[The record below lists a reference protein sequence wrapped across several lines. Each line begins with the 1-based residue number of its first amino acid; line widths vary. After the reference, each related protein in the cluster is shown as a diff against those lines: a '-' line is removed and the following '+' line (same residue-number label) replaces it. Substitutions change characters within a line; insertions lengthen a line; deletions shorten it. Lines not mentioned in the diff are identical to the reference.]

1 MASLNRCL
9 TKALSATAKV
19 RLVAV
24 GAHPEPE
31 SSPVLSPVNSRYIN
45 RELSRLDFDERVLA
59 MAEDPKLALL
69 ERVRF
74 LSIFSQN
81 LDDFF
86 QVRVAGLKEQV
97 LAAVAV
103 ASPDG
108 MSPLEQLKAIRTR
121 VEGLIDRQTR
131 IYNREIVPALAS
143 AGIGLV
149 RAADVSKKELT
160 QLHTVFREQIFPV
173 LTPLAVDP
181 GHPFPYISHLSLNIA
196 VMVRDPLRKQQRFAR
211 VKVPPVLPRFIPL
224 IEGERYMPLE
234 DVIALHLTALFPG
247 MDIVSQSPFR
257 VTRDGDLDD
266 VDSDAEDLL
275 AAIQTELRRRRRHA
289 RVVRLEVDPAMS
301 PEVLEL
307 LARELELQP
316 ADIYQIDGLLDMGSL
331 GALTH
336 LDRPDLKEEPWT
348 PTTQPRLRG
357 IAAEVPDLFAVL
369 RAGDILAHH
378 PYDSFAT
385 SVEAFIDH
393 AAGDP
398 DVLAIKQTL
407 YRTSGPASPIVRAL
421 IRAAERGKQVVA
433 LVEIKARGDEQAN
446 IGWARALEEANVHV
460 VYGLLGLKTH
470 AKVTLVVRR
479 EGGHI
484 QHYLHVGTGNYN
496 PNTARI
502 YEDISLLSADSDI
515 GADVTELFNLL
526 TGYSRQSR
534 YRKLLVAPTNLRA
547 GITQLIEREGVVGGR
562 IIIKVNNLIDQEI
575 IDALYAASQAGA
587 QVDLLVRS
595 MCSLRPGVPGL
606 SERIRVRSIVGQ
618 FLEHSRVFSFGNGG
632 RPEYYL
638 GSSDLMPRNLDRRVE
653 AVVPV
658 TDMKLRLRL
667 QQILDVSLA
676 DDVLAWEL
684 GPDGSWH
691 RVPTVKGLNS
701 HTRFKELALESAH
714 GNGVNGV
721 PHA

>member
-1 MASLNRCL
+1 
-9 TKALSATAKV
+9 
-19 RLVAV
+19 VAAE
-24 GAHPEPE
+24 AHPEPE
-31 SSPVLSPVNSRYIN
+31 STPVVAPVTSRYIN

-59 MAEDPKLALL
+59 MAEDARLPVL

-74 LSIFSQN
+74 LAIFSQN

-97 LAAVAV
+97 LAAVAA

-108 MSPLEQLKAIRTR
+108 LSPLEQLKAIRAR
-121 VEGLIDRQTR
+121 VEGLVDRQVALYR
-131 IYNREIVPALAS
+131 REIGPALAE
-143 AGIGLV
+143 AGIAIV
-149 RAADVSKKELT
+149 RREDVSKRELA
-160 QLHTVFREQIFPV
+160 QLHTVFQKQIFPV

-181 GHPFPYISHLSLNIA
+181 GHPFPYISHLSLNLA
-196 VMVRDPLRKQQRFAR
+196 VRVRDPQRPRQPRFAR

-224 IEGERYMPLE
+224 VEGERYVPLE
-234 DVIALHLTALFPG
+234 DVIALHLPALFPG
-247 MDIVSQSPFR
+247 MDIVAHHPFR

-289 RVVRLEVDPAMS
+289 RVVRLEVDPGMS
-301 PEVLEL
+301 AEVLDL
-307 LARELELQP
+307 LVRELELQP
-316 ADIYQIDGLLDMGSL
+316 SDVYQLDGLLDMGSL
-331 GALTH
+331 SALTH
-336 LDRPDLKEEPWT
+336 LDRPDLKEETWT

-357 IAAEVPDLFAVL
+357 IGAEAPDLFAVL
-369 RAGDILAHH
+369 RAGDVLAHH

-385 SVEAFIDH
+385 SVEALIDQ
-393 AAGDP
+393 AASDP
-398 DVLAIKQTL
+398 EVLAIKQTL
-407 YRTSGPASPIVRAL
+407 YRTSGPGSPIVRAL

-496 PNTARI
+496 PSTARA
-502 YEDISLLSADSDI
+502 YEDVSLLSADSDL
-515 GADVTELFNLL
+515 GADVTEVFNLL
-526 TGYSRQSR
+526 TGYSRQTH
-534 YRKLLVAPTNLRA
+534 YRKLMVAPTNLRA
-547 GITQLIEREGVVGGR
+547 GISQLIEREAVVGGR
-562 IIIKVNNLIDQEI
+562 IIIKVNNLVDQEI
-575 IDALYAASQAGA
+575 IDSLYAASQAGA
-587 QVDLLVRS
+587 HVDLIVRS

-618 FLEHSRVFSFGNGG
+618 FLEHSRIFSFGNGG

-658 TDMKLRLRL
+658 SDPRLRQRL
-667 QQILDVSLA
+667 QQILDVELA

-684 GPDGSWH
+684 GPDAGWR
-691 RVPTVKGLNS
+691 RVPSVNGLNS
-701 HTRFKELALESAH
+701 QNRFKELALERAH
-714 GNGVNGV
+714 GNGVIGLAN
-721 PHA
+721 A

>member
-1 MASLNRCL
+1 
-9 TKALSATAKV
+9 
-19 RLVAV
+19 VAV

-31 SSPVLSPVNSRYIN
+31 SFPVLAPPSTRYIN

-59 MAEDPKLALL
+59 MAEDPKLPLL

-74 LSIFSQN
+74 LAIFSQN

-97 LAAVAV
+97 LAAVAA

-121 VEGLIDRQTR
+121 VESLLERQVGLYKQ
-131 IYNREIVPALAS
+131 IVPALAS
-143 AGIGLV
+143 AGITLV
-149 RAADVSKKELT
+149 RGEDVSRKELT
-160 QLHTVFREQIFPV
+160 QLHSVFREQIFPV

-181 GHPFPYISHLSLNIA
+181 GHPFPYISHLSLNLA
-196 VMVRDPLRKQQRFAR
+196 VLVRDPQHRQQRFAR
-211 VKVPPVLPRFIPL
+211 VKVPPVLPRFVPL
-224 IEGERYMPLE
+224 VDGERYLPLE
-234 DVIALHLTALFPG
+234 DLIALHLQALFPG
-247 MDIVSQSPFR
+247 MEIVSHHPFR

-289 RVVRLEVDPAMS
+289 RVVRLEVDPRMS
-301 PEVLEL
+301 SEVLEL
-307 LARELELQP
+307 LTRELELQA
-316 ADIYQIDGLLDMGSL
+316 ADVYKIDGLLDMGSL
-331 GALTH
+331 HSFTQ
-336 LDRPDLKEEPWT
+336 LDRPDLKEDVWT

-357 IAAEVPDLFAVL
+357 LAAEAPDLFAVL
-369 RAGDILAHH
+369 RAGDVLAHH

-385 SVEAFIDH
+385 SVEALIDQ

-398 DVLAIKQTL
+398 HVLAIKQTL

-421 IRAAERGKQVVA
+421 IRASERGKQVVA

-479 EGGHI
+479 EGAHI

-496 PNTARI
+496 PNTARG
-502 YEDISLLSADSDI
+502 YEDVSLLSADSDL

-534 YRKLLVAPTNLRA
+534 YRKLLVAPTNLRTA
-547 GITQLIEREGVVGGR
+547 ITQLIDREGVVGGR
-562 IIIKVNNLIDQEI
+562 IIIQVSRTAFACAPSWASSSSIRGCS
-575 IDALYAASQAGA
+575 ASATAAGPSTTSAPRTSCRA
-587 QVDLLVRS
+587 TWI
-595 MCSLRPGVPGL
+595 GVWRESCL
-606 SERIRVRSIVGQ
+606 SAMPSCA
-618 FLEHSRVFSFGNGG
+618 S
-632 RPEYYL
+632 
-638 GSSDLMPRNLDRRVE
+638 GSSRSSTSCSRTTCSRGSSAPTARGGACRPCADSARTPGSRSSPWKARTATASRTRNPAR
-653 AVVPV
+653 
-658 TDMKLRLRL
+658 
-667 QQILDVSLA
+667 
-676 DDVLAWEL
+676 
-684 GPDGSWH
+684 
-691 RVPTVKGLNS
+691 
-701 HTRFKELALESAH
+701 
-714 GNGVNGV
+714 
-721 PHA
+721 

>member
-1 MASLNRCL
+1 
-9 TKALSATAKV
+9 
-19 RLVAV
+19 VAV
-24 GAHPEPE
+24 ENPAETDQT
-31 SSPVLSPVNSRYIN
+31 PVQLPTGSRYIN

-59 MAEDPKLALL
+59 QAEDPRLPLL

-74 LSIFSQN
+74 LAIFSQN

-97 LAAVAV
+97 LASVAV
-103 ASPDG
+103 SSPDG
-108 MSPLEQLKAIRTR
+108 MSPLEQLKEIRAR
-121 VEGLIDRQTR
+121 VEDLIQRQIGLYTT
-131 IYNREIVPALAS
+131 EIVPALGA
-143 AGIGLV
+143 AGIELV
-149 RAADVSKKELT
+149 RGADVTKLEMQ
-160 QLHTVFREQIFPV
+160 QLHSVFRQQIFPV

-181 GHPFPYISHLSLNIA
+181 GHPFPYISHLSLNLA
-196 VMVRDPLRKQQRFAR
+196 VTVRDPQRKQHRFAR
-211 VKVPPVLPRFIPL
+211 VKVPPVLPRFIQL
-224 IEGERYMPLE
+224 AEGQRYVPLE
-234 DVIALHLTALFPG
+234 DVIALHLSALFPG
-247 MDIVSQSPFR
+247 MEIVAHHPFR

-289 RVVRLEVDPAMS
+289 RVVRLEVDPSMS
-301 PEVLEL
+301 REVLDL
-307 LARELELQP
+307 LMRELELQP
-316 ADIYQIDGLLDMGSL
+316 ADVYQSEGLLDLGSL
-331 GALTH
+331 GALTQ

-357 IAAEVPDLFAVL
+357 LGAEVPDLFAVL
-369 RAGDILAHH
+369 RAGDVLAHH

-385 SVEAFIDH
+385 SVEAFIDQ
-393 AAGDP
+393 AASDP

-433 LVEIKARGDEQAN
+433 LVELKARGDEQAN

-479 EGGHI
+479 EGSHI
-484 QHYLHVGTGNYN
+484 RHYLHVGTGNYN
-496 PNTARI
+496 PNTARA
-502 YEDISLLSADSDI
+502 YEDVSLLSADADL

-526 TGYSRQSR
+526 TGYSRQSK

-547 GITQLIEREGVVGGR
+547 SLMSLIERESVVGGR
-562 IIIKVNNLIDQEI
+562 IVIKVNNLIDPEI
-575 IDALYAASQAGA
+575 IDALYAASAAGS
-587 QVDLLVRS
+587 QVDLLIRS

-606 SERIRVRSIVGQ
+606 SDRIKVRSVVGH
-618 FLEHSRVFSFGNGG
+618 FLEHSRIFSFGNGG
-632 RPEYYL
+632 QPEYYL

-653 AVVPV
+653 VVVPV
-658 TDMKLRLRL
+658 TDAKLRLRL
-667 QQILDVSLA
+667 SHILETSLA

-684 GPDGSWH
+684 GADGRWK
-691 RVPTVKGLNS
+691 RVPTVEGLNS
-701 HTRFKELALESAH
+701 HKRFQELALDSAR
-714 GNGVNGV
+714 GNGVVNGV
-721 PHA
+721 PNA

>member
-1 MASLNRCL
+1 
-9 TKALSATAKV
+9 
-19 RLVAV
+19 
-24 GAHPEPE
+24 
-31 SSPVLSPVNSRYIN
+31 
-45 RELSRLDFDERVLA
+45 
-59 MAEDPKLALL
+59 MAEDSRLPLL

-74 LSIFSQN
+74 LAIFSQN

-108 MSPLEQLKAIRTR
+108 MSPLDQLRCIRAR
-121 VEGLIDRQTR
+121 VESLTDRQVGLF
-131 IYNREIVPALAS
+131 NRGIVPALAE
-143 AGIGLV
+143 AGIALV
-149 RAADVSKKELT
+149 RGDQVTKRELSL
-160 QLHTVFREQIFPV
+160 LHSVFRQQIFPV

-181 GHPFPYISHLSLNIA
+181 GHPFPYISHLSLNLA
-196 VMVRDPLRKQQRFAR
+196 VMVRDPQRHQQRFAR

-224 IEGERYMPLE
+224 VEGQRYVPLE
-234 DVIALHLTALFPG
+234 DVIALHLQALFPG
-247 MDIVSQSPFR
+247 MEVVAHHPFR

-289 RVVRLEVDPAMS
+289 RVVRLEVDPGMS

-307 LARELELQP
+307 LTRELELQP
-316 ADIYQIDGLLDMGSL
+316 TDVYKADGLLDLGSL
-331 GALTH
+331 HTLSLQ
-336 LDRPDLKEEPWT
+336 LDRPDLREEPWT

-357 IAAEVPDLFAVL
+357 LGAEVPDLFAVL
-369 RAGDILAHH
+369 RSGDLLAHH

-393 AAGDP
+393 AASDP

-433 LVEIKARGDEQAN
+433 LVELKARGDEQAN

-479 EGGHI
+479 EGKHI

-496 PNTARI
+496 PSTAHG
-502 YEDISLLSADSDI
+502 YEDVSLLSADADL

-526 TGYSRQSR
+526 TGYSRQHR
-534 YRKLLVAPTNLRA
+534 YRKLLVAPTSLRA
-547 GITQLIEREGVVGGR
+547 GITQLIEREGKPGGR
-562 IIIKVNNLIDQEI
+562 IIIKVNNLIDPEI
-575 IDALYAASQAGA
+575 IEALYTASQAGA
-587 QVDLLVRS
+587 KIDLIIRG
-595 MCSLRPGVPGL
+595 MCSLRPGVAGL
-606 SERIRVRSIVGQ
+606 SERIKVRSIVGR
-618 FLEHSRVFSFGNGG
+618 FLEHSRVFVFGDGADA
-632 RPEYYL
+632 EYYL

-658 TDMKLRLRL
+658 SDPKLRQRL
-667 QQILDVSLA
+667 SQILEIVLA

-684 GPDGSWH
+684 CPDGAWQ
-691 RVPTVKGLNS
+691 RVPTVRGLNS
-701 HTRFKELALESAH
+701 HKRFQELALESAR
-714 GNGVNGV
+714 GNGVVNGV
-721 PHA
+721 AHA

>member
-1 MASLNRCL
+1 M
-9 TKALSATAKV
+9 
-19 RLVAV
+19 AV
-24 GAHPEPE
+24 GAHPDPE
-31 SSPVLSPVNSRYIN
+31 LSPVLLPPSTRYIN

-59 MAEDPKLALL
+59 MAEDPRLPLL

-74 LSIFSQN
+74 LAIFSQN

-97 LAAVAV
+97 LAAVVV

-121 VEGLIDRQTR
+121 VEGLVDRQAG
-131 IYNREIVPALAS
+131 IYRNITSALAG
-143 AGIGLV
+143 AGIVLL
-149 RAADVSKKELT
+149 RREDVSKRELA
-160 QLHTVFREQIFPV
+160 QLHTLFREQIFPV

-181 GHPFPYISHLSLNIA
+181 GHPFPYISHMSLNLA
-196 VMVRDPLRKQQRFAR
+196 VMVRDPQRKVQRFAR

-224 IEGERYMPLE
+224 VEGERYVPLE
-234 DVIALHLTALFPG
+234 DVIALHLHALFPG
-247 MDIVSQSPFR
+247 MEIVSHHPFR

-289 RVVRLEVDPAMS
+289 RVVRLEVDPGMS
-301 PEVLEL
+301 PEILEL
-307 LARELELQP
+307 LTRELELQP
-316 ADIYQIDGLLDMGSL
+316 ADVYRIDGLLDLGSIS
-331 GALTH
+331 ALTS
-336 LDRPDLKEEPWT
+336 LDRPELKGEPWT
-348 PTTQPRLRG
+348 PMTQPRLRG
-357 IAAEVPDLFAVL
+357 LAAEVPDLFAVL
-369 RAGDILAHH
+369 RSGDVLAHH

-385 SVEAFIDH
+385 SVEAFIDQ
-393 AAGDP
+393 AASDP

-446 IGWARALEEANVHV
+446 IGWARALEDANVHV

-479 EGGHI
+479 EGGGHI
-484 QHYLHVGTGNYN
+484 HHYLHVGTGNYN
-496 PNTARI
+496 PSTARI
-502 YEDISLLSADSDI
+502 YEDVSLLSASSDL
-515 GADVTELFNLL
+515 GGDVTELFNLL

-534 YRKLLVAPTNLRA
+534 YRMLLVAPTNLRSS
-547 GITQLIEREGVVGGR
+547 IMQLIEREAVVGGR
-562 IIIKVNNLIDQEI
+562 IIIKVNNLIDPEI
-575 IDALYAASQAGA
+575 IDALYAASQKGA

-606 SERIRVRSIVGQ
+606 SERVRVRSIVGQ
-618 FLEHSRVFSFGNGG
+618 FLEHSRVFCFGGAG
-632 RPEYYL
+632 RPDYYL

-658 TDMKLRLRL
+658 TDVKLCHSLE
-667 QQILDVSLA
+667 QILEVSLA

-684 GPDGSWH
+684 GPDGAW
-691 RVPTVKGLNS
+691 RKVPTVRGLNS
-701 HTRFKELALESAH
+701 HEHFTELALESAL
-714 GNGVNGV
+714 GNGMGSV

>member
-1 MASLNRCL
+1 L
-9 TKALSATAKV
+9 
-19 RLVAV
+19 
-24 GAHPEPE
+24 PEVP
-31 SSPVLSPVNSRYIN
+31 RYLN

-59 MAEDPKLALL
+59 MAEDPKLPVL

-74 LSIFSQN
+74 LAIFSQN

-108 MSPLEQLKAIRTR
+108 MSPLEQLKAIRVR
-121 VEGLIDRQTR
+121 VEGLVDRQMGLF
-131 IYNREIVPALAS
+131 NREIVPALAE
-143 AGIGLV
+143 AGITLV
-149 RAADVSKKELT
+149 RANEVTKRELS
-160 QLHTVFREQIFPV
+160 QLHTVFRQQIFPV

-181 GHPFPYISHLSLNIA
+181 GHPFPYISHLSLNLA
-196 VMVRDPLRKQQRFAR
+196 VMVRDPQRHQQRFAR

-224 IEGERYMPLE
+224 VEGERYVPLE
-234 DVIALHLTALFPG
+234 DVIAIHLQALFPG
-247 MDIVSQSPFR
+247 MEVVAHHPFR

-289 RVVRLEVDPAMS
+289 RVVRLEVDPGMS

-307 LARELELQP
+307 LTRELELQP
-316 ADIYQIDGLLDMGSL
+316 TDVYQAAGLLDLGSL
-331 GALTH
+331 HALSK

-357 IAAEVPDLFAVL
+357 LAAEVPDLFAVL
-369 RAGDILAHH
+369 RSGDVLAHH

-393 AAGDP
+393 AASDP

-407 YRTSGPASPIVRAL
+407 YRTSGPGSPIVRAL
-421 IRAAERGKQVVA
+421 IRAAERGKQVAA
-433 LVEIKARGDEQAN
+433 LVELKARGDEQAN

-479 EGGHI
+479 EGKHI

-496 PNTARI
+496 PSTAHG
-502 YEDISLLSADSDI
+502 YEDVSLLSADADL

-526 TGYSRQSR
+526 TGYSRQHR
-534 YRKLLVAPTNLRA
+534 YRKLLVAPTSLRA
-547 GITQLIEREGVVGGR
+547 GITQLIEREGKPGGR
-562 IIIKVNNLIDQEI
+562 IIIKVNNLIDPQI
-575 IDALYAASQAGA
+575 IDALYSASQAGA
-587 QVDLLVRS
+587 QVDLIVRS

-606 SERIRVRSIVGQ
+606 SERIRVRSIVGR
-618 FLEHSRVFSFGNGG
+618 FLEHSRIFAFGDGADA
-632 RPEYYL
+632 EYFL
-638 GSSDLMPRNLDRRVE
+638 GSSDLMQRNLDRRVE

-658 TDMKLRLRL
+658 GDRKLRERL
-667 QQILDVSLA
+667 SQILEIALA

-684 GPDGSWH
+684 CPDGAWQ
-691 RVPTVKGLNS
+691 RVPTVLGLNS
-701 HTRFKELALESAH
+701 QKRFQELALENAR
-714 GNGVNGV
+714 GNGVVNGV
-721 PHA
+721 SHA

>member
-1 MASLNRCL
+1 
-9 TKALSATAKV
+9 
-19 RLVAV
+19 VAV

-31 SSPVLSPVNSRYIN
+31 SSPVLSPVSARYIN
-45 RELSRLDFDERVLA
+45 RELSRLDFDERVLS
-59 MAEDPKLALL
+59 MAGDSRLPLL

-74 LSIFSQN
+74 LAIFSQN

-108 MSPLEQLKAIRTR
+108 LSPLEQLRAIRTR
-121 VEGLIDRQTR
+121 VEGRVDRQLG
-131 IYNREIVPALAS
+131 IYNREIVPALADS
-143 AGIGLV
+143 GIALV
-149 RAADVSKKELT
+149 RREGVSKKELS

-181 GHPFPYISHLSLNIA
+181 GHPFPYISHLSLNLA
-196 VMVRDPLRKQQRFAR
+196 VIVRDPQRKQQRFAR
-211 VKVPPVLPRFIPL
+211 VKVPPVLPRFIAL
-224 IEGERYMPLE
+224 VEGERYVPLE

-247 MDIVSQSPFR
+247 MEIVANHPFR

-289 RVVRLEVDPAMS
+289 RVVRLEVEPGMS
-301 PEVLEL
+301 GEVLEL
-307 LARELELQP
+307 LTRELELQP
-316 ADIYQIDGLLDMGSL
+316 ADVYVNDGLLDMGSMSV
-331 GALTH
+331 LTSI
-336 LDRPDLKEEPWT
+336 DRPDLKAETWT

-357 IAAEVPDLFAVL
+357 LAAEVPDLFAVL
-369 RAGDILAHH
+369 RSGDVLAHH

-421 IRAAERGKQVVA
+421 IRASERGKQVVA

-479 EGGHI
+479 EGAHI

-496 PNTARI
+496 PSTARI
-502 YEDISLLSADSDI
+502 YEDVSLFSADSDL

-526 TGYSRQSR
+526 TGYSRQNK
-534 YRKLLVAPTNLRA
+534 YRKLLVAPTNLRS
-547 GITQLIEREGVVGGR
+547 GITQLIEREAVVGGR

-575 IDALYAASQAGA
+575 IDALYAASQSGA
-587 QVDLLVRS
+587 QIDLLVRS

-606 SERIRVRSIVGQ
+606 SERIRVRSVVGQ
-618 FLEHSRVFSFGNGG
+618 FLEHSRIFSFGNGG

-658 TDMKLRLRL
+658 TDPRLCQRL
-667 QQILDVSLA
+667 QQILDISLA
-676 DDVLAWEL
+676 DDMLAWDL

-691 RVPTVKGLNS
+691 KVPTVRSLNS
-701 HTRFKELALESAH
+701 HERFKELALQSAH
-714 GNGVNGV
+714 GNGNGNGVNGV

>member
-1 MASLNRCL
+1 VVVGVQAESDQTGLTTGSL
-9 TKALSATAKV
+9 
-19 RLVAV
+19 AV
-24 GAHPEPE
+24 PEVP
-31 SSPVLSPVNSRYIN
+31 RYLN

-59 MAEDPKLALL
+59 MAEDSRVPLL

-74 LSIFSQN
+74 LAIFSQN

-108 MSPLEQLKAIRTR
+108 MSPLEQLKAIRAR
-121 VEGLIDRQTR
+121 VEGLVDRQVGLF
-131 IYNREIVPALAS
+131 NNDIVPALAE
-143 AGIGLV
+143 AGIELV
-149 RAADVSKKELT
+149 RADKVTKRELS
-160 QLHTVFREQIFPV
+160 QLHSVFRQQIFPV

-181 GHPFPYISHLSLNIA
+181 GHPFPYISHLSLNLA
-196 VMVRDPLRKQQRFAR
+196 VMVRDPQRHQQRFAR
-211 VKVPPVLPRFIPL
+211 VKVPPVLPRYIPL
-224 IEGERYMPLE
+224 VEGRRYVPLE
-234 DVIALHLTALFPG
+234 DVIALHLQALFPG
-247 MDIVSQSPFR
+247 MEVVAHHPFR

-289 RVVRLEVDPAMS
+289 RVVRLEVDPGMT

-307 LARELELQP
+307 LTRELELQP
-316 ADIYQIDGLLDMGSL
+316 SDVYQAAGLLDLGSL
-331 GALTH
+331 HALSR
-336 LDRPDLKEEPWT
+336 LDRPDLKEDPWT

-357 IAAEVPDLFAVL
+357 LAAEVPDLFAVL
-369 RAGDILAHH
+369 RAGDLLAHH

-385 SVEAFIDH
+385 SVEAFIDQ
-393 AAGDP
+393 AASDP

-407 YRTSGPASPIVRAL
+407 YRTSGPGSPIVRAL
-421 IRAAERGKQVVA
+421 IRAAERGKQVAA
-433 LVEIKARGDEQAN
+433 LVELKARGDEQAN

-479 EGGHI
+479 EGKHI

-496 PNTARI
+496 PSTAHM
-502 YEDISLLSADSDI
+502 YEDVSLLSADADLGS
-515 GADVTELFNLL
+515 DVTELFNLL
-526 TGYSRQSR
+526 TGYSRQHR
-534 YRKLLVAPTNLRA
+534 YRKLLVAPTSLRA
-547 GITQLIEREGVVGGR
+547 GITQLIEREGKPGGR
-562 IIIKVNNLIDQEI
+562 IIIKVNNLIDPEI

-587 QVDLLVRS
+587 QVDLIVRS

-606 SERIRVRSIVGQ
+606 SERIHVRSIVGR
-618 FLEHSRVFSFGNGG
+618 FLEHSRIFAFGEGADA
-632 RPEYYL
+632 EYYL
-638 GSSDLMPRNLDRRVE
+638 GSSDLMQRNLDRRVE

-658 TDMKLRLRL
+658 SDRKLCERLSE
-667 QQILDVSLA
+667 ILNIILA

-684 GPDGSWH
+684 RNDGVWH
-691 RVPTVKGLNS
+691 RVPTVRGLNS
-701 HTRFKELALESAH
+701 HKRFQEMALESAR
-714 GNGVNGV
+714 GNGLVTGV
-721 PHA
+721 SHA

>member
-1 MASLNRCL
+1 VVVGVQAESDQ
-9 TKALSATAKV
+9 TGPGAL
-19 RLVAV
+19 
-24 GAHPEPE
+24 PEVP
-31 SSPVLSPVNSRYIN
+31 RYLN

-59 MAEDPKLALL
+59 MAEDPKLPVL

-74 LSIFSQN
+74 LAIFSQN

-108 MSPLEQLKAIRTR
+108 MSPLEQLKAIRVR
-121 VEGLIDRQTR
+121 VEGLVDRQMGLF
-131 IYNREIVPALAS
+131 NREIVPALAE
-143 AGIGLV
+143 AGITLV
-149 RAADVSKKELT
+149 RANEVTKRELS
-160 QLHTVFREQIFPV
+160 QLHTVFRQQIFPV

-181 GHPFPYISHLSLNIA
+181 GHPFPYISHLSLNLA
-196 VMVRDPLRKQQRFAR
+196 VMVRDPQRHQQRFAR

-224 IEGERYMPLE
+224 VEGERYVPLE
-234 DVIALHLTALFPG
+234 DVIAIHLQALFPG
-247 MDIVSQSPFR
+247 MEVVAHHPFR

-289 RVVRLEVDPAMS
+289 RVVRLEVDPGMS

-307 LARELELQP
+307 LTRELELQP
-316 ADIYQIDGLLDMGSL
+316 TDVYQAAGLLDLGSL
-331 GALTH
+331 HALSK

-357 IAAEVPDLFAVL
+357 LAAEVPDLFAVL
-369 RAGDILAHH
+369 RSGDVLAHH

-393 AAGDP
+393 AASDP

-407 YRTSGPASPIVRAL
+407 YRTSGPGSPIVRAL
-421 IRAAERGKQVVA
+421 IRAAERGKQVAA
-433 LVEIKARGDEQAN
+433 LVELKARGDEQAN

-479 EGGHI
+479 EGKHI

-496 PNTARI
+496 PSTAHG
-502 YEDISLLSADSDI
+502 YEDVSLLSADADL

-526 TGYSRQSR
+526 TGYSRQHR
-534 YRKLLVAPTNLRA
+534 YRKLLVAPTSLRA
-547 GITQLIEREGVVGGR
+547 GITQLIEREGKPGGR
-562 IIIKVNNLIDQEI
+562 IIIKVNNLIDPQI
-575 IDALYAASQAGA
+575 IDALYSASQAGA
-587 QVDLLVRS
+587 QVDLIVRS

-606 SERIRVRSIVGQ
+606 SERIKVRSIVGR
-618 FLEHSRVFSFGNGG
+618 FLEHSRIFAFGDGADA
-632 RPEYYL
+632 EYFL
-638 GSSDLMPRNLDRRVE
+638 GSSDLMQRNLDRRVE

-658 TDMKLRLRL
+658 GDRKLRERL
-667 QQILDVSLA
+667 SQILEIALA

-684 GPDGSWH
+684 CPDGAWQ
-691 RVPTVKGLNS
+691 RVPTVLGLNS
-701 HTRFKELALESAH
+701 QKRFQELALENAR
-714 GNGVNGV
+714 GNGVVNGV
-721 PHA
+721 SHA

>member
-1 MASLNRCL
+1 
-9 TKALSATAKV
+9 
-19 RLVAV
+19 VAAE
-24 GAHPEPE
+24 AHPEPE
-31 SSPVLSPVNSRYIN
+31 STPVVAPVTSRYIN

-59 MAEDPKLALL
+59 MAEDARLPVL

-74 LSIFSQN
+74 LAIFSQN

-97 LAAVAV
+97 LAAVAA

-108 MSPLEQLKAIRTR
+108 LSPLEQLKAIRAR
-121 VEGLIDRQTR
+121 VEGLVDRQVALYR
-131 IYNREIVPALAS
+131 REIAPALAE
-143 AGIGLV
+143 AGIAIV
-149 RAADVSKKELT
+149 RREDVSKRELA
-160 QLHTVFREQIFPV
+160 QLHTVFQKQIFPV

-181 GHPFPYISHLSLNIA
+181 GHPFPYISHLSLNLA
-196 VMVRDPLRKQQRFAR
+196 VRVRDPQRPRQPRFAR

-224 IEGERYMPLE
+224 VEGERYVPLE
-234 DVIALHLTALFPG
+234 DVIALHLPALFPG
-247 MDIVSQSPFR
+247 MDIVAHHPFR

-289 RVVRLEVDPAMS
+289 RVVRLEVDPGMS
-301 PEVLEL
+301 AEVLDL
-307 LARELELQP
+307 LVRELELQP
-316 ADIYQIDGLLDMGSL
+316 SDVYQLDGLLDMGSL
-331 GALTH
+331 SALTH
-336 LDRPDLKEEPWT
+336 LDRPDLKEETWT

-357 IAAEVPDLFAVL
+357 IGAEAPDLFAVL
-369 RAGDILAHH
+369 RAGDVLAHH

-385 SVEAFIDH
+385 SVEALIDQ
-393 AAGDP
+393 AASDP
-398 DVLAIKQTL
+398 EVLAIKQTL
-407 YRTSGPASPIVRAL
+407 YRTSGPGSPIVRAL

-479 EGGHI
+479 EGAHI

-496 PNTARI
+496 PSTARA
-502 YEDISLLSADSDI
+502 YEDVSLLSADSDL
-515 GADVTELFNLL
+515 GADVTEVFNLL
-526 TGYSRQSR
+526 TGYSRQTH
-534 YRKLLVAPTNLRA
+534 YRKLMVAPTNLRA
-547 GITQLIEREGVVGGR
+547 GISQLIEREAVVGGR
-562 IIIKVNNLIDQEI
+562 IIIKVNNLVDQEI
-575 IDALYAASQAGA
+575 IDSLYAASQGGA
-587 QVDLLVRS
+587 HVDLLVRS

-618 FLEHSRVFSFGNGG
+618 FLEHSRIFCFGNGG
-632 RPEYYL
+632 RPEYFL

-658 TDMKLRLRL
+658 SDPRLRQRL
-667 QQILDVSLA
+667 QQILDIELA

-684 GPDGSWH
+684 GPDGAWR
-691 RVPTVKGLNS
+691 RVPSVHGLNS
-701 HTRFKELALESAH
+701 QNRFKELALERAH
-714 GNGVNGV
+714 GNGVIGLAN
-721 PHA
+721 A

>member
-1 MASLNRCL
+1 VVVGVQPDSDQ
-9 TKALSATAKV
+9 TGPGAL
-19 RLVAV
+19 
-24 GAHPEPE
+24 PEAP
-31 SSPVLSPVNSRYIN
+31 RYLN

-59 MAEDPKLALL
+59 MAEDPKLPVL

-74 LSIFSQN
+74 LAIFSQN

-108 MSPLEQLKAIRTR
+108 MSPLEQLRVIRTR
-121 VEGLIDRQTR
+121 VEGLVDRQVGLF
-131 IYNREIVPALAS
+131 NRDIVPALAE
-143 AGIGLV
+143 AGITLV
-149 RAADVSKKELT
+149 RAADVTKRELS
-160 QLHTVFREQIFPV
+160 QLHTVFRQQIFPV

-181 GHPFPYISHLSLNIA
+181 GHPFPYISHLSLNLA
-196 VMVRDPLRKQQRFAR
+196 VMVRDPQRHQQRFAR

-224 IEGERYMPLE
+224 VEGQRYVPLE
-234 DVIALHLTALFPG
+234 DVIAIHLQALFPG
-247 MDIVSQSPFR
+247 MEVVAHHPFR

-289 RVVRLEVDPAMS
+289 RVVRLEVDPGMT

-307 LARELELQP
+307 LTRELELQP
-316 ADIYQIDGLLDMGSL
+316 SDVYQADGMLDLGSL
-331 GALTH
+331 HALFA

-357 IAAEVPDLFAVL
+357 LGAEVPDLFAVL
-369 RAGDILAHH
+369 RAGDVLAHH

-393 AAGDP
+393 AASDP

-407 YRTSGPASPIVRAL
+407 YRTSGPGSPIVRAL
-421 IRAAERGKQVVA
+421 IRAAERGKQVAA
-433 LVEIKARGDEQAN
+433 LVELKARGDEQAN

-460 VYGLLGLKTH
+460 VYGLVGLKTH

-479 EGGHI
+479 EGKHI

-496 PNTARI
+496 PSTAHA
-502 YEDISLLSADSDI
+502 YEDVSLLSADADL
-515 GADVTELFNLL
+515 GADVTELFNML
-526 TGYSRQSR
+526 TGYSRQHR
-534 YRKLLVAPTNLRA
+534 YRKLLVAPTSLRA
-547 GITQLIEREGVVGGR
+547 NITQLIEREGKPGGR
-562 IIIKVNNLIDQEI
+562 IIIKVNNLIDPPI
-575 IDALYAASQAGA
+575 IDALYSASQAGA
-587 QVDLLVRS
+587 QVDLIVRS

-606 SERIRVRSIVGQ
+606 SERIRVRSIVGR
-618 FLEHSRVFSFGNGG
+618 FLEHSRILVFGDGVDA
-632 RPEYYL
+632 EYYI
-638 GSSDLMPRNLDRRVE
+638 GSSDIMQRNLDRRVE
-653 AVVPV
+653 AVAPV
-658 TDMKLRLRL
+658 SDRNLRERL
-667 QQILDVSLA
+667 SQILEMSLA

-684 GPDGSWH
+684 CSDGRWR

-701 HTRFKELALESAH
+701 HKRFQELALEAAR
-714 GNGVNGV
+714 GNGVVNGV

>member
-1 MASLNRCL
+1 M
-9 TKALSATAKV
+9 
-19 RLVAV
+19 AV
-24 GAHPEPE
+24 GAQVEPDQTG
-31 SSPVLSPVNSRYIN
+31 PVALPPDVPRYLN

-59 MAEDPKLALL
+59 MAEDARLPLL

-74 LSIFSQN
+74 LAIFSQN

-108 MSPLEQLKAIRTR
+108 MSPLEQLRAIRAR
-121 VEGLIDRQTR
+121 VEGLVERQAGLFNHDL
-131 IYNREIVPALAS
+131 IPALAE
-143 AGIGLV
+143 ADIALV
-149 RAADVSKKELT
+149 RAADVAKRELS
-160 QLHTVFREQIFPV
+160 QLHSVFRQQIFPV

-181 GHPFPYISHLSLNIA
+181 GHPCPDISHLSLNLA
-196 VMVRDPLRKQQRFAR
+196 VMVRDPQRHQQRFAR

-224 IEGERYMPLE
+224 VEGRRYVPLE
-234 DVIALHLTALFPG
+234 DVIALHLQALFPG
-247 MDIVSQSPFR
+247 MEIVAHHPFR

-289 RVVRLEVDPAMS
+289 RVVRLEVDPGMS

-307 LARELELQP
+307 LTRELELQP
-316 ADIYQIDGLLDMGSL
+316 ADVYKADGLLDLGSL
-331 GALTH
+331 HALAQ

-357 IAAEVPDLFAVL
+357 LAAEVPDLFAVL
-369 RAGDILAHH
+369 RAGDVLAHH

-393 AAGDP
+393 AASDP

-433 LVEIKARGDEQAN
+433 LVELKARGDEQAN

-479 EGGHI
+479 EGKHI

-496 PNTARI
+496 PSTAHG
-502 YEDISLLSADSDI
+502 YEDVSLLSADADLGSDI
-515 GADVTELFNLL
+515 TELFNLL
-526 TGYSRQSR
+526 TGYSRQHR
-534 YRKLLVAPTNLRA
+534 YRKLLVAPTSLRA
-547 GITQLIEREGVVGGR
+547 GITQLIEREGKAGGR
-562 IIIKVNNLIDQEI
+562 VIIKVNNLIDPEI
-575 IDALYAASQAGA
+575 IDALYTASRAGA
-587 QVDLLVRS
+587 RIDLIVRS

-606 SERIRVRSIVGQ
+606 SEHIKVRSIVGR
-618 FLEHSRVFSFGNGG
+618 FLEHSRIFVFGEGADA
-632 RPEYYL
+632 EYYL
-638 GSSDLMPRNLDRRVE
+638 GSSDLMQRNLDRRVE

-658 TDMKLRLRL
+658 TDAKLRERL
-667 QQILDVSLA
+667 SQILEIALA

-684 GPDGSWH
+684 CPDGGWT
-691 RVPTVKGLNS
+691 RVPTVRGLNS
-701 HTRFKELALESAH
+701 HKRFQELALESAR
-714 GNGVNGV
+714 GNGVVNGV
-721 PHA
+721 PHART

>member
-1 MASLNRCL
+1 M
-9 TKALSATAKV
+9 
-19 RLVAV
+19 AV

-31 SSPVLSPVNSRYIN
+31 PTPALAPPASRYIN

-59 MAEDPKLALL
+59 MAEDPRLPLL

-74 LSIFSQN
+74 LAIFSQN
-81 LDDFF
+81 VDDFF

-97 LAAVAV
+97 LAAISV

-108 MSPLEQLKAIRTR
+108 LSPVEQLKAIRAR
-121 VEGLIDRQTR
+121 VESLVDRQVGL
-131 IYNREIVPALAS
+131 YKREIVPALAQS
-143 AGIGLV
+143 GIAIV
-149 RAADVSKKELT
+149 RADEVSKRELA

-181 GHPFPYISHLSLNIA
+181 GHPFPYISHLSLNLA
-196 VMVRDPLRKQQRFAR
+196 VRVRDPQRPRQPRFAR
-211 VKVPPVLPRFIPL
+211 VKIPPVLPRFIPL
-224 IEGERYMPLE
+224 VDGERYVPLE
-234 DVIALHLTALFPG
+234 DVIAVHLPALFPG
-247 MDIVSQSPFR
+247 MEIVAHHPFR

-289 RVVRLEVDPAMS
+289 RVVRLEVDPGMS
-301 PEVLEL
+301 AEVLDL
-307 LARELELQP
+307 LMRELELQP
-316 ADIYQIDGLLDMGSL
+316 GDVYQLDGLLDMGSL
-331 GALTH
+331 SVLTQ
-336 LDRPDLKEEPWT
+336 LDRPDLKEETWT

-357 IAAEVPDLFAVL
+357 IGAEAPDLFAVL
-369 RAGDILAHH
+369 RSGDVLAHH

-385 SVEAFIDH
+385 SVEALIDQ
-393 AAGDP
+393 AASDP

-421 IRAAERGKQVVA
+421 IRAAERSKQVVA

-496 PNTARI
+496 PNTARG
-502 YEDISLLSADSDI
+502 YEDVSLLSADSDL

-534 YRKLLVAPTNLRA
+534 YRKLLVAPTNLRT
-547 GITQLIEREGVVGGR
+547 GITQLIEREAVVGGR

-575 IDALYAASQAGA
+575 IDALYAASQSGA

-618 FLEHSRVFSFGNGG
+618 FLEHSRIFMFGNGG

-658 TDMKLRLRL
+658 SDSRLRHRL
-667 QQILDVSLA
+667 QQILDISLA

-684 GPDGSWH
+684 GPDGAW
-691 RVPTVKGLNS
+691 RKVPTVLGLNS
-701 HTRFKELALESAH
+701 HNRFKELAIESAH
-714 GNGVNGV
+714 GNGVHGV
-721 PHA
+721 ANA

>member
-1 MASLNRCL
+1 MGAQLESDE
-9 TKALSATAKV
+9 TGPVT
-19 RLVAV
+19 VAPDV
-24 GAHPEPE
+24 P
-31 SSPVLSPVNSRYIN
+31 RYLN

-59 MAEDPKLALL
+59 MAEDAKLPLL

-74 LSIFSQN
+74 LAIFSQN

-108 MSPLEQLKAIRTR
+108 MSPLEQLRSIRAR
-121 VEGLIDRQTR
+121 VEGLVERQTGLF
-131 IYNREIVPALAS
+131 NRELVPALAES
-143 AGIGLV
+143 GIALV
-149 RAADVSKKELT
+149 RAAEVSKRELS
-160 QLHTVFREQIFPV
+160 QLHSVFRQQIFPV

-181 GHPFPYISHLSLNIA
+181 GHPFPYISHLSLNLA
-196 VMVRDPLRKQQRFAR
+196 VMVRDPQRHQQRFAR

-224 IEGERYMPLE
+224 IEGQRYVPLE
-234 DVIALHLTALFPG
+234 DVIALHMQALFPG
-247 MDIVSQSPFR
+247 MEVVAHHPFR

-289 RVVRLEVDPAMS
+289 RVVRLEVDPGMS

-307 LARELELQP
+307 LTRELELQP
-316 ADIYQIDGLLDMGSL
+316 ADVYKADGLLDLGSL
-331 GALTH
+331 HALAQ

-357 IAAEVPDLFAVL
+357 LAAEVPDLFAVL
-369 RAGDILAHH
+369 RAGDLLAHH

-385 SVEAFIDH
+385 SVEAFIDQ
-393 AAGDP
+393 AASDA

-433 LVEIKARGDEQAN
+433 LVELKARGDEQAN

-479 EGGHI
+479 EGRHI

-496 PNTARI
+496 PSTAHG
-502 YEDISLLSADSDI
+502 YEDVSLLSADADLGSDI
-515 GADVTELFNLL
+515 TELFNLL
-526 TGYSRQSR
+526 TGYSRQHR
-534 YRKLLVAPTNLRA
+534 YRKLLVAPTSLRA
-547 GITQLIEREGVVGGR
+547 GITQLIEREGKPGGR
-562 IIIKVNNLIDQEI
+562 IIIKVNNLIDPEI
-575 IDALYAASQAGA
+575 IDALYAASRAGA
-587 QVDLLVRS
+587 RVDLIVRS

-606 SERIRVRSIVGQ
+606 SERIKVRSIVGR
-618 FLEHSRVFSFGNGG
+618 FLEHSRIFVFGDGAEA
-632 RPEYYL
+632 EYYL
-638 GSSDLMPRNLDRRVE
+638 GSSDLMQRNLDRRVE

-658 TDMKLRLRL
+658 TDTKLRERL
-667 QQILDVSLA
+667 SQILEIALA

-684 GPDGSWH
+684 CPDGGWK
-691 RVPTVKGLNS
+691 RVPTLRGLNS
-701 HTRFKELALESAH
+701 HKRFQELALESAR
-714 GNGVNGV
+714 GNGVVNGV
-721 PHA
+721 PHARA

>member
-1 MASLNRCL
+1 
-9 TKALSATAKV
+9 
-19 RLVAV
+19 VAV

-31 SSPVLSPVNSRYIN
+31 SAPVLSPASARYIN
-45 RELSRLDFDERVLA
+45 RELSRLDFDERVLG
-59 MAEDPKLALL
+59 MAGDPRLPLL

-74 LSIFSQN
+74 LAIFSQN

-86 QVRVAGLKEQV
+86 QVRVAGLKEQL

-108 MSPLEQLKAIRTR
+108 MSPLEQLRAIRTR
-121 VEGLIDRQTR
+121 VEGLVARQLA
-131 IYNREIVPALAS
+131 IYNREIVPTLAD
-143 AGIGLV
+143 AGIALV
-149 RAADVSKKELT
+149 RREDVSKKELS
-160 QLHTVFREQIFPV
+160 QLHTMFREQIFPV

-181 GHPFPYISHLSLNIA
+181 GHPFPYISHLSLNLA
-196 VMVRDPLRKQQRFAR
+196 VIVRDPQRKQQRFAR
-211 VKVPPVLPRFIPL
+211 VKVPPVLPRFIAL
-224 IEGERYMPLE
+224 VEGERYIPLE

-247 MDIVSQSPFR
+247 MEIVANHPFR

-289 RVVRLEVDPAMS
+289 RVVRLEVEPGMS
-301 PEVLEL
+301 GEVLEL
-307 LARELELQP
+307 LTRELELQP
-316 ADIYQIDGLLDMGSL
+316 ADVYHNEGLLDMGSL
-331 GALTH
+331 SVLTSI
-336 LDRPDLKEEPWT
+336 DRPDLKAETWT

-357 IAAEVPDLFAVL
+357 LAAEVPDLFAVL
-369 RAGDILAHH
+369 RSGDVLAHH

-421 IRAAERGKQVVA
+421 MRAAERGKQVVA

-479 EGGHI
+479 EGAHI

-496 PNTARI
+496 PSTARI
-502 YEDISLLSADSDI
+502 YEDVSLFSADSDL

-526 TGYSRQSR
+526 TGYSRQNK
-534 YRKLLVAPTNLRA
+534 YRKLLVAPTNLRS
-547 GITQLIEREGVVGGR
+547 GITQLIEREAVVGGR

-575 IDALYAASQAGA
+575 IDALYTASQSGA
-587 QVDLLVRS
+587 QIDLLVRS

-618 FLEHSRVFSFGNGG
+618 FLEHSRIFSFGNGG

-658 TDMKLRLRL
+658 SDPRLCQRL

-676 DDVLAWEL
+676 DDMLAWDL

-691 RVPTVKGLNS
+691 KVPTVRGLNS
-701 HTRFKELALESAH
+701 HERFKELALQSAH
-714 GNGVNGV
+714 GNGNLNGVNGV
-721 PHA
+721 THA

>member
-1 MASLNRCL
+1 MVVGVQTESDQ
-9 TKALSATAKV
+9 TGPVAL
-19 RLVAV
+19 
-24 GAHPEPE
+24 PEVP
-31 SSPVLSPVNSRYIN
+31 RYLN
-45 RELSRLDFDERVLA
+45 RELSRLDYDERVLA
-59 MAEDPKLALL
+59 MAEDPKLPVL

-74 LSIFSQN
+74 LAIFSQN

-108 MSPLEQLKAIRTR
+108 MSPLEQLKAIRVR
-121 VEGLIDRQTR
+121 VEGLVDRQVGLF
-131 IYNREIVPALAS
+131 NREIVPALAE
-143 AGIGLV
+143 AGITLV
-149 RAADVSKKELT
+149 RANEVTKRELS
-160 QLHTVFREQIFPV
+160 QLHTVFRQQIFPV

-181 GHPFPYISHLSLNIA
+181 GHPFPYISHLSLNLA
-196 VMVRDPLRKQQRFAR
+196 VMVRDPQRHQQRFAR

-224 IEGERYMPLE
+224 VEGERYVPLE
-234 DVIALHLTALFPG
+234 DVIAIHLQALFPG
-247 MDIVSQSPFR
+247 MEVVAHHPFR

-289 RVVRLEVDPAMS
+289 RVVRLEVDPGMS

-307 LARELELQP
+307 LTRELELQP
-316 ADIYQIDGLLDMGSL
+316 TDVYQAAGLLDLGSL
-331 GALTH
+331 HALSK

-357 IAAEVPDLFAVL
+357 LAAEVPDLFAVL
-369 RAGDILAHH
+369 RSGDVLAHH

-393 AAGDP
+393 AASDP

-407 YRTSGPASPIVRAL
+407 YRTSGPGSPIVRAL
-421 IRAAERGKQVVA
+421 IRAAERGKQVAA
-433 LVEIKARGDEQAN
+433 LVELKARGDEQAN

-479 EGGHI
+479 EGKHI

-496 PNTARI
+496 PSTAHG
-502 YEDISLLSADSDI
+502 YEDVSLLSADADL

-526 TGYSRQSR
+526 TGYSRQHR
-534 YRKLLVAPTNLRA
+534 YRKLLVAPTSLRA
-547 GITQLIEREGVVGGR
+547 GITQLIEREGKPGGR
-562 IIIKVNNLIDQEI
+562 IIIKVNNLIDPQI
-575 IDALYAASQAGA
+575 IDALYSASQAGA
-587 QVDLLVRS
+587 QVDLIVRS

-606 SERIRVRSIVGQ
+606 SERIRVRSIVGR
-618 FLEHSRVFSFGNGG
+618 FLEHSRIFAFGDGADA
-632 RPEYYL
+632 EYFL
-638 GSSDLMPRNLDRRVE
+638 GSSDLMQRNLDRRVE

-658 TDMKLRLRL
+658 GDRKLRERL
-667 QQILDVSLA
+667 SQILEIALA

-684 GPDGSWH
+684 CPDGAWQ
-691 RVPTVKGLNS
+691 RVPTVLGLNS
-701 HTRFKELALESAH
+701 QKRFQELALENAR
-714 GNGVNGV
+714 GNGVVNGV
-721 PHA
+721 SHA